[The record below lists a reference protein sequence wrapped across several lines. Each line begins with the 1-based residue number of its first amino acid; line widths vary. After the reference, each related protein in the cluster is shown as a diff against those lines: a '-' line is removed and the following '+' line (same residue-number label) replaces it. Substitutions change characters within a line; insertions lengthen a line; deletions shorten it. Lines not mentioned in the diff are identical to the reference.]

1 MHQNVS
7 VTANIVGGI
16 LMELYADEVWMQ
28 FLINLSKYIDSRI
41 SGDGR
46 HSSQVAVWVRS
57 TAREMHFCEK
67 EIQSI
72 FWAALLHDIGKIS
85 VPDQIL
91 RKNGPLN
98 HNEWTVMK
106 LHPTVGAN
114 IVSSQKK
121 ISHIAPIIHS
131 HQEKYDG
138 SGYPRGLCGDDI
150 PLEARIVSVVD
161 AYDAMTDN
169 RVYRK
174 ARSHSDAILELERM
188 GGKHFDP
195 RVVDTFIGLVN
206 PN

>member
-1 MHQNVS
+1 MD
-7 VTANIVGGI
+7 T
-16 LMELYADEVWMQ
+16 YADEVWMQ

-41 SGDGR
+41 SNAGK
-46 HSSQVAVWVRS
+46 HSAKVAVWVRT
-57 TAREMHFCEK
+57 TARKMNFDEK
-67 EIQSI
+67 NIQSI

-98 HNEWTVMK
+98 NQEWTVMK

-114 IVSSQKK
+114 IVSSQKN
-121 ISHIAPIIHS
+121 IAHLAPIIHT
-131 HQEKYDG
+131 HQEKFDG
-138 SGYPRGLCGDDI
+138 TGYPQGLCGDDI

-161 AYDAMTDN
+161 AYDAMTDD

-174 ARSHSDAILELERM
+174 ARTHSEAILELKRM

-195 RVVDTFIGLVN
+195 MVVSVFVGVVN

>member
-1 MHQNVS
+1 MD
-7 VTANIVGGI
+7 T
-16 LMELYADEVWMQ
+16 YADEVWMQ

-41 SGDGR
+41 SNAGK
-46 HSSQVAVWVRS
+46 HSAKVAVWVRT
-57 TAREMHFCEK
+57 TARKMNFDEK
-67 EIQSI
+67 KIQSI

-91 RKNGPLN
+91 RKNRPLN
-98 HNEWTVMK
+98 NQEWTMMK

-114 IVSSQKK
+114 IVSSQKN
-121 ISHIAPIIHS
+121 IAHLAPIIHT
-131 HQEKYDG
+131 HQEKFDG
-138 SGYPRGLCGDDI
+138 TGYPQGLYGDDI

-161 AYDAMTDN
+161 AYDAMTDD

-174 ARSHSDAILELERM
+174 ARTHSEAILELKRM

-195 RVVDTFIGLVN
+195 MVVSVFVGVVN

>member
-1 MHQNVS
+1 MD
-7 VTANIVGGI
+7 T
-16 LMELYADEVWMQ
+16 YADEVWMQ

-41 SGDGR
+41 SNAGK
-46 HSSQVAVWVRS
+46 HSAKVAVWVRT
-57 TAREMHFCEK
+57 TARKMNFDEK
-67 EIQSI
+67 NIQSI

-98 HNEWTVMK
+98 NQEWTVMK

-114 IVSSQKK
+114 IVSSQKN
-121 ISHIAPIIHS
+121 IAHLAPIIHT
-131 HQEKYDG
+131 HQEKFDG
-138 SGYPRGLCGDDI
+138 TGYPQGLCGDDI

-161 AYDAMTDN
+161 AYDAMTDD

-174 ARSHSDAILELERM
+174 ARSHSEAILELKRM

-195 RVVDTFIGLVN
+195 KVVSVFVGVVN

>member
-1 MHQNVS
+1 MY
-7 VTANIVGGI
+7 T
-16 LMELYADEVWMQ
+16 YADEVWMK
-28 FLINLSKYIDSRI
+28 FLISLSKYIDSRI
-41 SGDGR
+41 SNAGK
-46 HSSQVAVWVRS
+46 HSTKVAVWVRS
-57 TAREMHFCEK
+57 TARKMNFCEK
-67 EIQSI
+67 DIQSI
-72 FWAALLHDIGKIS
+72 FWAALLHDIGKIG

-98 HNEWTVMK
+98 NQEWTVMK

-114 IVSSQKK
+114 IVNSQKN
-121 ISHIAPIIHS
+121 IAHIAHIIHT

-138 SGYPRGLCGDDI
+138 TGYPQGLCGDDI

-161 AYDAMTDN
+161 AYDAMTDD

-174 ARSHSDAILELERM
+174 ARSHSEAILELERM

-195 RVVDTFIGLVN
+195 QVVNVFLGVVN

>member
-1 MHQNVS
+1 MHRTVG
-7 VTANIVGGI
+7 VRANNVGGI

-28 FLINLSKYIDSRI
+28 FLIDLSKYIDSRI
-41 SGDGR
+41 SGAGK

-57 TAREMHFCEK
+57 TARKMKFCEK
-67 EIQSI
+67 DIHSI

-91 RKNGPLN
+91 RKQGPLN
-98 HNEWTVMK
+98 HKEWTVMK

-121 ISHIAPIIHS
+121 IAHIAPIIHS
-131 HQEKYDG
+131 HQEKFDG
-138 SGYPRGLCGDDI
+138 TGYPRGLRGNDI
-150 PLEARIVSVVD
+150 PLEARLVSVVD

-174 ARSHSDAILELERM
+174 ARSHSEAILELERM

-195 RVVDTFIGLVN
+195 QVVDIFISVVN

>member
-1 MHQNVS
+1 MD
-7 VTANIVGGI
+7 T
-16 LMELYADEVWMQ
+16 YADEVWMQ
-28 FLINLSKYIDSRI
+28 FLINLSRYIDSRI
-41 SGDGR
+41 SKAGK
-46 HSSQVAVWVRS
+46 HSSQVAHWVRS
-57 TAREMHFCEK
+57 TARLMNFDETG
-67 EIQSI
+67 IRSI

-98 HNEWTVMK
+98 KQEWIVMK

-114 IVSSQKK
+114 IVSSQKP
-121 ISHIAPIIHS
+121 IAHLAPIIHA

-138 SGYPRGLCGDDI
+138 TGYPQGLHGENI

-161 AYDAMTDN
+161 AYDAMTND

-174 ARSHSDAILELERM
+174 GRSHTEAVSELNRM

-195 RVVDTFIGLVN
+195 QVVNVFVGVLN